1 MFSAAHTILG
11 ADIMSKLF
19 DSGIINGMALSNRF
33 VRAATWEGMADAAG
47 APTHK
52 LIKAMTA
59 LAEGGVGLIIT
70 SHCYVSPEGQAS
82 VAQIC
87 MHKDEIIESLR
98 DLTASVHGTGG
109 KIVAQL
115 SHAGNFADEKLLG
128 RPPVVAS
135 DFEGLARTPRRE
147 MTRQDIQEVVS
158 AFVKAALRAKSAG
171 FDGVQIHG
179 AHGFLLSEFL
189 SPAYNRRRD
198 AYGGP
203 IENRA
208 RFILEV
214 CKSVRDAVG
223 LNYPILVK
231 INCQDFIANGLTLED
246 SIKTTS
252 LLAEAGLDAVEV
264 SGGMLTERR
273 LSPVRAGIDCME
285 KEAYFQ
291 EEARAFRKRIHI
303 PLILLGGI
311 RSFDLAERLVEEGTA
326 DYISMSRPFIREPGL
341 INRWKSGDRRK
352 AQCLSDNRCIMA
364 GREGNGIYCHNEKE

>member
-1 MFSAAHTILG
+1 
-11 ADIMSKLF
+11 MSKLF
-19 DSGIINGMALSNRF
+19 ESGAINGMALSNRF
-33 VRAATWEGMADAAG
+33 VRAATWEGMADDAG
-47 APTHK
+47 APTQK

-70 SHCYVSPEGQAS
+70 SHCYVSPDGQAS
-82 VAQIC
+82 IAQIS
-87 MHKDEIIESLR
+87 MHKDEMIESLR
-98 DLTASVHGTGG
+98 NMTASVHGAGG

-115 SHAGNFADEKLLG
+115 SHAGNFADEKLSG
-128 RPPVVAS
+128 RPPMVAS
-135 DFEGLARTPRRE
+135 NFEGLARTPRRE
-147 MTRQDIQEVVS
+147 MTLQDIQETVS
-158 AFVKAALRAKSAG
+158 AFAKAAWRAKSAG

-189 SPAYNRRRD
+189 SPAYNRRHD

-214 CKSVRDAVG
+214 YKAIRDATG
-223 LNYPILVK
+223 KDYPVLVK
-231 INCQDFIANGLTLED
+231 INCQDFIENGLTLED

-273 LSPVRAGIDCME
+273 LSPVRAGIDSVE

-291 EEARAFRKRIHI
+291 EEARAFRKQIHI

-311 RSFDLAERLVEEGTA
+311 RSFELAERLVEEGTA
-326 DYISMSRPFIREPGL
+326 DYISMARPFIREPGL
-341 INRWKSGDRRK
+341 INRWKTGDRRK
-352 AQCLSDNRCIMA
+352 ARCISDNRCILA
-364 GREGNGIYCHNEKE
+364 GREGKGIYCHNEKE